1 MKADGAPCRLVTLG
15 VSGHII
21 SQGMYRVAIPPCP
34 LSLALSFMIDAPLE
48 KHIFFRTTSFM
59 GVKATLQGLSPLQLG
74 IALAGLTLIG
84 LIVSSLYNALT
95 SPLKGVPGP
104 WMSLFSDRQLKS
116 AVTGGR
122 RIFYIDALHRKYG
135 PVVRISPQEV
145 AVFDTEA
152 FRQIHAVSGGY
163 TKGDFYTKLTNF
175 PVHSVFT
182 LRDAKE
188 HGVRRRLFAK
198 GFSKTYLR
206 EHWEGVV
213 RDKVQF
219 AVNRLVGDAE
229 AHSGKVDVFKWWS
242 LMGADII
249 GCLCFGESFGLLDLG
264 DVSIVLMTSDSQANN
279 NSVPNMSRYLSLP

>member
-1 MKADGAPCRLVTLG
+1 VLLCAAVCFTSLSYCSLTLASSTCRPT
-15 VSGHII
+15 
-21 SQGMYRVAIPPCP
+21 VASNMSFAERLES
-34 LSLALSFMIDAPLE
+34 LSL
-48 KHIFFRTTSFM
+48 
-59 GVKATLQGLSPLQLG
+59 LQL
-74 IALAGLTLIG
+74 ALAVIG
-84 LIVSSLYNALT
+84 LAVVGLLASSLYNALT

-104 WMSLFSDRQLKS
+104 WISLFSNRQLKS
-116 AVTGGR
+116 AVTGGK
-122 RIFYIDALHRKYG
+122 RIFYIDALHKKYG
-135 PVVRISPQEV
+135 PLVRISPQEV

-163 TKGDFYTKLTNF
+163 TKGGFYTKLTNF

-219 AVNRLVGDAE
+219 ATNRIAGDAG
-229 AHSGKVDVFKWWS
+229 AHNGKVDVFKWWS

-249 GCLCFGESFGLLDLG
+249 GCLCFGETFGLLELG
-264 DVSIVLMTSDSQANN
+264 DVSIWTQRRIAT
-279 NSVPNMSRYLSLP
+279 

>member
-1 MKADGAPCRLVTLG
+1 MGIASK
-15 VSGHII
+15 
-21 SQGMYRVAIPPCP
+21 
-34 LSLALSFMIDAPLE
+34 LE
-48 KHIFFRTTSFM
+48 
-59 GVKATLQGLSPLQLG
+59 GLSPVQLG
-74 IALAGLTLIG
+74 LAVAGLALTG

-104 WMSLFSDRQLKS
+104 WISLFSNRQLKS
-116 AVTGGR
+116 AVTGGK
-122 RIFYIDALHRKYG
+122 RIFYIDALHKKYG

-213 RDKVQF
+213 REKVQF
-219 AVNRLVGDAE
+219 AVDRLVRDAN
-229 AHSGKVDVFKWWS
+229 AHGGKVDVFKWWS

-249 GCLCFGESFGLLDLG
+249 GCLCFGETFGLLDLG
-264 DVSIVLMTSDSQANN
+264 DVSICLQVRDSVTQLINAAYRICQDPRAGSDRQRHRRRA
-279 NSVPNMSRYLSLP
+279 PLDAGLPLASAR